1 MTHARVRTG
10 MLNRIIGAGGLALL
24 GAILLSV
31 TSAFAQ
37 SSTIT
42 LDAYLHGSGGT
53 ANPPTLTADLIPPLS
68 LTAKTKDSG
77 GLAFSGGNPWVTM
90 GTWTPPAGINGK
102 ATLTAI
108 TTAHLWMGFKS
119 SGDVGGKVDV
129 LVDVLVNG
137 QVLSSGLTRCVSTL
151 TASASTAQ
159 DISLA
164 LGSIPTTPLD
174 TMTQTLA
181 LRVSTR
187 MGTTASNTACGTKA
201 SVTGVRTYFDALT
214 RASRLGV
221 TIALPPPQPVVLL
234 PNPKTIQAG
243 STSSILALL
252 FPVPLQATT
261 LSVVSTATNVATV
274 PSSVAVG
281 IGQAVV
287 SIPVTGVSAGT
298 TQLKVTLNGKTI
310 TGTVRVVGGT
320 ATISSLIPSLLSIT
334 QGGSGQL
341 TVSLNA
347 TQATNTVVALSS
359 SVGSIAAVPATVTVP
374 AGQLSAAFNV
384 AANTAGQADITATLN
399 GTSAT
404 SHVTVTPA
412 LPTVVSLTPPSSQ
425 LTLGATSPLT
435 VTISAAQVG
444 PTVVTLTSTPS
455 GLVTVPPSVIVPAGQ
470 TTVSFTVTSVALG
483 TAMVRATLGS
493 SLAEAAID
501 VVPPVVAL
509 VDFQPASQSLVVGAI
524 GTLTVT
530 LNAAQSSPTD
540 LALSVDQPT
549 VLQIPAT
556 QTVTVP
562 PNQTQATFTVT
573 ALATGTA
580 QVTATLGAI
589 SKQATVTVT
598 PQPPQVLSLTPSPLA
613 VVQGA
618 TGTLTV
624 TLNAAQA
631 TDTVVPITT
640 TNTTIVGIPVSVTVP
655 AGLTTAP
662 VSVSGLTIGTAPV
675 TATLNGTAT
684 ATVNIVPPPPV
695 VTALGP
701 IPPVTAPLTLAKG
714 RTGVL
719 QVTINRAPTD
729 PTVITLQNSVT
740 SVVTV
745 PPSVTVPAGQL
756 TASFPVTTQ
765 TEGQATI
772 TASFNST
779 SATAQVVVTAP
790 EVESLTLAPAAST
803 AFAGESVAFTATG
816 LFTDGSSQPLAN
828 DITWSSTNQSVAS
841 VSSTGLATALTVG
854 TATIKAT
861 VTTSVGPVTGETT
874 LTVQP
879 APALVVTPLTTSL
892 TVGQSAL
899 FTVGTAVAPTSALTV
914 TLAISGSGTALLSPV
929 SVVISAGQTTSPTPV
944 QVTATGIGSVILT
957 ATAPVRQPAS
967 NTLTITAGLPVITSV
982 SPASG
987 VVGSVV
993 TLSGSSFNPVAANN
1007 QVRFG
1012 GVLATV
1018 LSVSTTGSSLTTAVP
1033 AGALTGP
1040 VTVTT
1045 PLGTATSPVP
1055 FTLLNSAPVLSPIGN
1070 KTLSLGSTLAF
1081 TVSGVDPNGQPVTY
1095 SAQQAAPASPTL
1107 PAHMTFNGLT
1117 GVFSFTPDAT
1127 QVGTFTLVFVASDGS
1142 VSSSETIALTVTG
1155 AVPGAPTSLSGHVDD
1170 SSGNPVV
1177 GVAVSLRDVPTT
1189 TTTNTAGEFTLSFA
1203 GHPAGRQLLVVT
1215 GLPAG
1220 YANLVAPVDLIANTA
1235 NVLPSPVTTPPLDL
1249 ATAVTVNP
1257 AATTTLTSAT
1267 AHVTVVIPPG
1277 RAKNADGTPYTG
1289 QLTISPVPEYG
1300 RPESRPVELRPGLS
1314 VTIQPAGVIL
1324 DPPVP
1329 ITFPNVDNMPPGNEF
1344 DLWSL
1349 YPDTGTFLVVGRMR
1363 VSADGATVEMI
1374 PGTGGVRK
1382 TAWHFAMPPESR
1394 GDVAEVPSK
1403 DGDCVACRTGSEAD
1417 LTAGA
1422 LALDEI
1428 IPGIRTLGATRD
1440 LALHY
1445 RSTNADVQ
1453 RIVPVNATLRV
1464 QAAVP
1469 TTFSARL
1476 SIGGVQLGQDRYWDS
1491 RALPENADSVSRLG
1505 VQFDGS
1511 ALPTGVYPSELLL
1524 FSNYPQSSIGGV
1536 TRSQVLL
1543 RNEQASPFGA
1553 GWTMTALD
1561 RLYPQSDG
1569 SVVLAKGTGSTLL
1582 YGAAGR
1588 PLVVESFD
1596 QARSLTVSGVNAS
1609 FVAGPMHAAA
1619 RADLLNTANFG
1630 ALGTIRRP
1638 VTLRSGL
1645 NVVTLPALAGV
1656 DVFVLNLLTTE
1667 LTATEVQV
1675 LEQFVREGGTVLE
1688 IRNTAVT
1695 RPLLFGTLPA
1705 PFIGDLTADVTPE
1718 GLTSL
1723 LGNGPFGTIISPL
1736 LTGGNAGYATT
1747 GLATVLARNDLGPNV
1762 LLLPPGTVFSGAGR
1776 AVLIGDEEIVASGYT
1791 GGAGANRYTE
1801 GSNRTFFLNAMAYL
1815 ASAPGYKPVLPAG
1828 PTAITL
1834 QGPPDEYAVLVRQV
1848 DGTYTRT
1855 AKDGT
1860 VSQFSPQG
1868 LFMSLRDRN
1877 GNQTAYAYDGSGR
1890 LLTITDPTGQV
1901 TTLAYSGTKVQ
1912 SITDPAGRVTQLE
1925 YDAAGNLQRLRG
1937 ADGTAVTFAYD
1948 AQHRLIRRTDARN
1961 QITQY
1966 TYDASGRFA
1975 QATSPDGATRAVT
1988 PSHTMAVP
1996 NFAAGQGT
2004 AGNPA
2009 PLSATSVNRATFT
2022 DATNHS
2028 TTFELDALS
2037 RITKQTDALSRVTTI
2052 TRDARGNPTQIV
2064 RPNGAVTT
2072 MTYDAKGN
2080 LLTSTEQAT
2089 AGTTTFTYEPTL
2101 NQVTSIRDPK
2111 GNLTQIAYDAKGNP
2125 LTITDALNQVTTFTY
2140 NPQGLLLTTKDAL
2153 NQTTTFTYDPLGRLL
2168 TTTDPLT
2175 RTTTLT
2181 YDAAGNVATS
2191 ADALNRVTSFQY
2203 DVKNRLTQVTDPNTG
2218 VTAYVY
2224 DGNGNLLT
2232 VTDAKNQVT
2241 TFAYDGRNRL
2251 LSTTDPLGKVEA
2263 YTYDGNDNLLTRIT
2277 PKNETISFAY
2287 DAVNQLLS
2295 KTLPGSQV
2303 TSYLYDQVG
2312 NLTIVTDPDSVLT
2325 MNYDQANRLL
2335 NVTTAGSP
2343 NQPAVSL
2350 GYAYDAV
2357 GNRLTLADGIKT
2369 TSYHYDPLNR
2379 LTGLGDGVSLPPPT
2393 ANLVAW
2399 WKGDGTAADAQGTNP
2414 GTLQN
2419 GVSFAAG
2426 TAGQA
2431 FSFDGVDDAIGFTS
2445 TVGRFG
2451 FQATVDLWIKTT
2463 STRRETIMSDRL
2475 TCTVTSPANAASWE
2489 LQLQPTGTASFAVA
2503 GPDAGAGTTLVSGGV
2518 ATTQRV
2524 NDGQWHRLGLVRNGT
2539 EMRLYRDGQLEGFWN
2554 FINGPP
2560 VLTSL
2565 PAGGLRIGTG
2575 GCGTNPFTGQVDEIT
2590 MADRAWTVAELQAP
2604 RTQEQ
2609 PVVSYAYDALSRRTN
2624 LTLPN
2629 GIQTTYTYDPAS
2641 QVTNILHQL
2650 TATSTLINKAE
2661 YLYNGVGNR
2670 TGLTDRRGTQTFGY
2684 DTLDRLTSASHPLLL
2699 DPQSFAYDAVG
2710 NRTTGGS
2717 LVNPGNQ
2724 LTADAIY
2731 TYQYDDNGN
2740 LTRKTLPT
2748 TGNYTQ
2754 YSYDA
2759 ENRLTQVQ
2767 EFAAGNP
2774 TAVTTS
2780 TYRYDGLGRRIE
2792 KVANGQTKRY
2802 VYDGEDILLEYDGS
2816 NVLQARFAH
2825 GQGIDEPIA
2834 VTKGSNTFF
2843 YHQDGLGSVT
2853 DLTDTAGVTA
2863 KSYSYDA
2870 YGNILESPGTVDQ
2883 PYTYTG
2889 RELDA
2894 ESGLL
2899 YYRARYYDPATG
2911 RFLQKDAAGF
2921 SGGINFYAYVG
2932 ANPTIFVD
2940 PFGLFS
2946 SPEGLLHYMGGTGS
2960 AVSVPFNDV
2969 DTASVKATNFSQVKA
2984 AIGSCSPGSYPV
2996 NGVAG
3001 FSTGGDAA
3009 LYLGNITLKLIGTVT
3024 VNCDCS
3030 WCFQGTLSAY
3040 PDVYDFNAS
3049 NHRTP
3054 AGEFS
3059 TFVGSLLP
3067 GKPYTMNIVGSKP
3080 VNQCSR

>member
-10 MLNRIIGAGGLALL
+10 MMNRIIGAGGLALL

-37 SSTIT
+37 SATIT

-68 LTAKTKDSG
+68 LTAKTKDSA
-77 GLAFSGGNPWVTM
+77 GLAFSGGNPWATI
-90 GTWTPPAGINGK
+90 GSWTPPAGINGK
-102 ATLTAI
+102 VTLTAL
-108 TTAHLWMGFKS
+108 TNARLWLGFKS
-119 SGDVGGKVDV
+119 SGDVGGKIDV

-159 DISLA
+159 DISIA
-164 LGSIPTTPLD
+164 LGSIPTTQLD
-174 TMTQTLA
+174 TLTQTLA
-181 LRVSTR
+181 VRVSAR
-187 MGTTASNTACGTKA
+187 MGTTASNAACGTKA
-201 SVTGVRTYFDALT
+201 SVTGVRAFFDALT
-214 RASRLGV
+214 RASRVGV

-243 STSSILALL
+243 STSPILALL

-281 IGQAVV
+281 IGQAVG

-298 TQLKVTLNGKTI
+298 AQIKVTLNGKTI

-320 ATISSLIPSLLSIT
+320 ATISSLAPSALSIT

-359 SVGSIAAVPATVTVP
+359 SAGSIAAVPATVTVP
-374 AGQLSAAFNV
+374 AGQVSASFNV
-384 AANTAGQADITATLN
+384 VANTAGQADITATLN
-399 GTSAT
+399 GTSAS
-404 SHVTVTPA
+404 SHITVTPA
-412 LPTVVSLTPPSSQ
+412 LPTVVSLTPPASQ

-455 GLVTVPPSVIVPAGQ
+455 GLVTVPPSVIIPAGQ
-470 TTVSFTVTSVALG
+470 TTASFTVTSVALG

-524 GTLTVT
+524 GTLTIT

-540 LALSVDQPT
+540 IALSVDQPT
-549 VLQIPAT
+549 VLQIPVT
-556 QTVTVP
+556 QSVTVP

-580 QVTATLGAI
+580 QLTATLGAI

-598 PQPPQVLSLTPSPLA
+598 PQPPQVLSVTPSPLA

-618 TGTLTV
+618 TGMLTV

-640 TNTTIVGIPVSVTVP
+640 NNAMVVGVPVSVTVP

-662 VSVSGLTIGTAPV
+662 VSVSGLTIGTATV

-684 ATVNIVPPPPV
+684 ASVNIVPPPPV

-729 PTVITLQNSVT
+729 PTVITLQNSAT

-790 EVESLTLAPAAST
+790 EVESLTLDPAAPT
-803 AFAGESVAFTATG
+803 AFVEEAIAFTATG

-828 DITWSSTNQSVAS
+828 DIAWSSTNQTVAS
-841 VSSTGLATALTVG
+841 ISTTGIASALAVG
-854 TATIKAT
+854 TTTIKAT
-861 VTTSVGPVTGETT
+861 VTTSVGTVTGETT

-879 APALVVTPLTTSL
+879 APVLVVTPLTTSL

-899 FTVGTAVAPTSALTV
+899 FTVGTSVAPASALTV

-967 NTLTITAGLPVITSV
+967 STLTITAGLPVITSV

-993 TLSGSSFNPVAANN
+993 TLSGSSFNPVAVNN

-1045 PLGTATSPVP
+1045 PLGTATSPLP
-1055 FTLLNSAPVLSPIGN
+1055 FTLFNSAPVLSPIGN

-1107 PAHMTFNGLT
+1107 PAHMTFNGQT
-1117 GVFSFTPDAT
+1117 GVFTFTPDAT
-1127 QVGTFTLVFVASDGS
+1127 QVGTFNLVFVASDGS

-1155 AVPGAPTSLSGHVDD
+1155 AVPGAPTSLSGRVDD

-1189 TTTNTAGEFTLSFA
+1189 TTTNTAGEFTLAFA

-1235 NVLPSPVTTPPLDL
+1235 NVLPTPVTTPPLDL

-1257 AATTTLTSAT
+1257 VATTTLTSAT

-1277 RAKNADGTPYTG
+1277 RAKNADGTPFTG

-1428 IPGIRTLGATRD
+1428 IPGIRTLGVTRD

-1453 RIVPVNATLRV
+1453 RIVPMNATLRV

-1511 ALPTGVYPSELLL
+1511 ALPTGLYPSELLL

-1553 GWTMTALD
+1553 GWTLTALD
-1561 RLYPQSDG
+1561 RLYPQADG

-1609 FVAGPMHAAA
+1609 FVAGAMHAAA

-1630 ALGTIRRP
+1630 ALGTVRRP
-1638 VTLRSGL
+1638 VTFRSGL

-1656 DVFVLNLLTTE
+1656 DVFVVNLLTTE

-1695 RPLLFGTLPA
+1695 RPLLLGTLPA

-1718 GLTSL
+1718 GLTSP

-1736 LTGGNAGYATT
+1736 LTGGNAGYATA
-1747 GLATVLARNDLGPNV
+1747 GLATVLARNDLSPNV

-1791 GGAGANRYTE
+1791 GGAGSNRYTE
-1801 GSNRTFFLNAMAYL
+1801 GSNRTFFLNAIAYL
-1815 ASAPGYKPVLPAG
+1815 AGAPGYRPVLPAG

-1834 QGPPDEYAVLVRQV
+1834 QGPPDEYAVVVRQV

-1855 AKDGT
+1855 TKDGT

-1868 LFMSLRDRN
+1868 LCTSLRDRN
-1877 GNQTAYAYDGSGR
+1877 GNQTTYAYDGSGR
-1890 LLTITDPTGQV
+1890 LVTITDPTGQV
-1901 TTLAYSGTKVQ
+1901 TTLAYSGTTVQ

-1961 QITQY
+1961 QVTQY

-1988 PSHTMAVP
+1988 PSHTIAVP

-2009 PLSATSVNRATFT
+2009 PVSATSVNRATFT
-2022 DATNHS
+2022 DATNHT

-2037 RITKQTDALSRVTTI
+2037 RITKQTDALNRVTTI

-2064 RPNGAVTT
+2064 RPNGAVTA
-2072 MTYDAKGN
+2072 MTYDANGN
-2080 LLTSTEQAT
+2080 LLTSTEQAI
-2089 AGTTTFTYEPTL
+2089 AATTTFTYEPTF

-2140 NPQGLLLTTKDAL
+2140 NPQGLLLNTQDAL
-2153 NQTTTFTYDPLGRLL
+2153 NQTTTFTYDALGRLL
-2168 TTTDPLT
+2168 TTTDPLN

-2191 ADALNRVTSFQY
+2191 KDALNRITTFVY
-2203 DVKNRLTQVTDPNTG
+2203 DAKNRLTQVTDPNTG
-2218 VTAYVY
+2218 VTAYAY
-2224 DGNGNLLT
+2224 DGTGNLLT
-2232 VTDAKNQVT
+2232 VTDAKNQMT
-2241 TFAYDGRNRL
+2241 TFAYDSRNRL
-2251 LSTTDPLGKVEA
+2251 LSTTDPLGKIER

-2303 TSYLYDQVG
+2303 TSYLYDLAG
-2312 NLTIVTDPDSVLT
+2312 NLTTVMDPDSVLT
-2325 MNYDQANRLL
+2325 MTYDQAKRLL

-2343 NQPAVSL
+2343 HQPTVSL
-2350 GYAYDAV
+2350 GYAYDAN

-2369 TSYHYDPLNR
+2369 TSYHYDGLNR
-2379 LTGLGDGVSLPPPT
+2379 LTGLGDGVTLPPPT
-2393 ANLVAW
+2393 ASLVAW
-2399 WKGDGTAADAQGTNP
+2399 WTGDGTAADAQGTNS
-2414 GTLQN
+2414 GILRN
-2419 GVSFAAG
+2419 GVAFAAG
-2426 TAGQA
+2426 LAGQA
-2431 FSFDGVDDAIGFTS
+2431 FQFDGVDDEIGFTS

-2489 LQLQPTGTASFAVA
+2489 LQLQPNGTASVAVA
-2503 GPDAGAGTTLVSGGV
+2503 GPDAGAGTTFVSGGV

-2524 NDGQWHRLGLVRNGT
+2524 NDGQWHRLGVVRNGT
-2539 EMRLYRDGQLEGFWN
+2539 ELRLYRDGQLEGFWN
-2554 FINGPP
+2554 FLNGPP
-2560 VLTSL
+2560 LLTSL
-2565 PAGGLRIGTG
+2565 PAGGLRIGSG
-2575 GCGTNPFTGQVDEIT
+2575 GCGTSPFTGQLDEIT

-2609 PVVSYAYDALSRRTN
+2609 PVASYVYDALSRRIAT
-2624 LTLPN
+2624 TLSN
-2629 GIQTTYTYDPAS
+2629 GTQTTYSYDPAS

-2650 TATSTLINKAE
+2650 TASSTQINKAD

-2670 TGLTDRRGTQTFGY
+2670 TSLTDRRGSQTFGY
-2684 DTLDRLTSASHPLLL
+2684 DNLDRLTSASHPMLAT
-2699 DPQSFAYDAVG
+2699 PQSFAYDPVG
-2710 NRTTGGS
+2710 NRTTNNS
-2717 LVNPGNQ
+2717 TVNAGNQ
-2724 LTADAIY
+2724 LTADA
-2731 TYQYDDNGN
+2731 THAYQYDDNGN
-2740 LTRKTLPT
+2740 LTRKTLLA

-2754 YSYDA
+2754 YTYDA
-2759 ENRLTQVQ
+2759 ENRLTKV
-2767 EFAAGNP
+2767 EDFAAGNATP
-2774 TAVTTS
+2774 AFTS

-2792 KVANGQTKRY
+2792 KIANGQTKRY
-2802 VYDGEDILLEYDGS
+2802 IYDGDDILLEYDGS
-2816 NVLQARFAH
+2816 NVLQARYNH
-2825 GQGIDEPIA
+2825 GPGIDEPIA
-2834 VTKGSNTFF
+2834 VTKAGSTFF
-2843 YHQDGLGSVT
+2843 YHQDALGSVT
-2853 DLTDTAGVTA
+2853 DLTDSAGVTA
-2863 KSYSYDA
+2863 KSYAYDA
-2870 YGNILESPGTVDQ
+2870 YGNILDSPGTVEQ
-2883 PYTYTG
+2883 PFTYTG
-2889 RELDA
+2889 REFDA
-2894 ESGLL
+2894 ESGLY
-2899 YYRARYYDPATG
+2899 YYRARNYDPMTG
-2911 RFLQKDAAGF
+2911 RFLQA
-2921 SGGINFYAYVG
+2921 
-2932 ANPTIFVD
+2932 D
-2940 PFGLFS
+2940 PFGIAAGVNLYSYVNNDPLNLIDPSGLSPVGWIVKLGDKCMKKVKALFS
-2946 SPEGLLHYMGGTGS
+2946 DEEMRQARKQGENVLVNGTRQKAHQVENGASNGSTIVKHSGHDFGGGARGRPHFQTPGRS
-2960 AVSVPFNDV
+2960 GHTFWSGA
-2969 DTASVKATNFSQVKA
+2969 AA
-2984 AIGSCSPGSYPV
+2984 AIGSLIDPFDASAT
-2996 NGVAG
+2996 AG
-3001 FSTGGDAA
+3001 REDDMIIPA
-3009 LYLGNITLKLIGTVT
+3009 
-3024 VNCDCS
+3024 CDKCEVE
-3030 WCFQGTLSAY
+3030 
-3040 PDVYDFNAS
+3040 D
-3049 NHRTP
+3049 
-3054 AGEFS
+3054 
-3059 TFVGSLLP
+3059 
-3067 GKPYTMNIVGSKP
+3067 
-3080 VNQCSR
+3080 